1 MQMCI
6 VNACHGMKDTASAH
20 CCS

>member
-6 VNACHGMKDTASAH
+6 VNSNFGRYSIQ
-20 CCS
+20 